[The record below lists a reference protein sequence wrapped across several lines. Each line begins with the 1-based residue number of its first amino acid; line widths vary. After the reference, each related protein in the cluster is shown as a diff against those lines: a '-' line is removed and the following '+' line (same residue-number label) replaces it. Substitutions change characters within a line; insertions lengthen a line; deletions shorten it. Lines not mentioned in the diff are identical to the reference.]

1 MKGTNLKM
9 KKIIKNIIKILKKDQ
24 HEEINNKK
32 KMIENILETKNYE
45 QMKSL
50 DASDLMDCLI
60 NLNYDYFNK
69 MPFET
74 LNHEQKVVFLCMTL
88 EDVCQAD
95 TILSLEEDG
104 LMLQMPQ
111 IHDALLEIGAFN
123 TALFVKEFIDLL
135 PENTFKELKLPE
147 WSWFFEDVER
157 KQKIENIDSE
167 ISNYPDGSMKIIYQ
181 KYIAKENVAKK
192 ILEIN

>member
-32 KMIENILETKNYE
+32 KMIENIIETKNYE

>member
-9 KKIIKNIIKILKKDQ
+9 KKIIKNIVKILKKDQ

-32 KMIENILETKNYE
+32 KMIENILKTKNYE

-60 NLNYDYFNK
+60 NLNYDYFNT

-147 WSWFFEDVER
+147 WSWFFEEVER

-192 ILEIN
+192 LLEIN

>member
-1 MKGTNLKM
+1 M